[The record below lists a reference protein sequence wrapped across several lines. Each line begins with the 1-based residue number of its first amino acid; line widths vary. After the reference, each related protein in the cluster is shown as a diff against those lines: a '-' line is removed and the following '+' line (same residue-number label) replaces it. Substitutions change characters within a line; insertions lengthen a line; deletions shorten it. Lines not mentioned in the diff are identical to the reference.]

1 MKLKNDG
8 FTLIELL
15 VGMLIMVILVSV
27 AFQMLIMAYK
37 TYQYNMAVT
46 HNKMII
52 RNAMNQ
58 ISDELRYADTVTFPV
73 FPESQLPERSI
84 TYTIGGVNGTIRF
97 DDEANAIIINRI
109 THTVLANGMTE
120 NITFARDGT
129 LANAITVTIRVNDG
143 SYRDSP
149 STTIETV
156 VYVSNL

>member
-27 AFQMLIMAYK
+27 AFQMLNMAYK

-52 RNAMNQ
+52 RNTMNQ

-73 FPESQLPERSI
+73 FPESQLPERRI
-84 TYTIGGVNGTIRF
+84 TYTIGGVTGTIEF
-97 DDEANAIIINRI
+97 DDRTKTIIINRI
-109 THTVLANGMTE
+109 TRTVLANGMTE
-120 NITFARDGT
+120 NTSFARDGA
-129 LANAITVTIRVNDG
+129 LANAIIVTITINDG
-143 SYRDSP
+143 SYRNSP